1 MDPNSVEEEEKERQN
16 QNQYQLHNRNT
27 INDFEFDFDNF
38 NNDAHDA
45 NRGGVQMYEFGTSD
59 KTVQEFPAPTYYCYQ
74 CLDTSGN
81 EPDWF
86 VYSKRCSGCNG
97 CKNSVACSADATQ
110 RRIQNTVRVSQSE
123 YLENL
128 AGLNVYTKP
137 LAKYGFVNW
146 NQGSDRAEPGKVIR
160 NVPSHNAN
168 STKTSITRMRP
179 GSCSAAGQGVDIKH
193 GSYARYLARIKG
205 RGPYRTQPIPEPVPL
220 EGNKTKKYGI
230 SNSYT
235 QNNCICPQI

>member
-1 MDPNSVEEEEKERQN
+1 MDLELN
-16 QNQYQLHNRNT
+16 QFHQFYDDGFDYAAYASRDVLMNPLGQDNL
-27 INDFEFDFDNF
+27 NDVY
-38 NNDAHDA
+38 A
-45 NRGGVQMYEFGTSD
+45 
-59 KTVQEFPAPTYYCYQ
+59 PATYYCNQ
-74 CLDTSGN
+74 CLDVSGN
-81 EPDWF
+81 QPDWH
-86 VYSKRCSGCNG
+86 VYSRRCNRCSRCDG
-97 CKNSVACSADATQ
+97 CSAGLPGTATQ

-128 AGLNVYTKP
+128 AGLNVYVKP

-146 NQGSDRAEPGKVIR
+146 NQGSDRAEPGLVQR
-160 NVPSHNAN
+160 NVPSHGAN

-205 RGPYRTQPIPEPVPL
+205 RGPYRTETLPAVPV

-230 SNSYT
+230 AYSHRDNA
-235 QNNCICPQI
+235 CVCPL

>member
-1 MDPNSVEEEEKERQN
+1 MDPKPVQIDEEFNEF
-16 QNQYQLHNRNT
+16 NQYQFYDIDSANDYNAHNDPT
-27 INDFEFDFDNF
+27 
-38 NNDAHDA
+38 ADA
-45 NRGGVQMYEFGTSD
+45 NRSVQMYQFGSNS
-59 KTVQEFPAPTYYCYQ
+59 QELTAPTYYCYQ

-81 EPDWF
+81 EPNWF
-86 VYSKRCSGCNG
+86 VYSKRCNGCNG

-160 NVPSHNAN
+160 NVPSHNYN

-205 RGPYRTQPIPEPVPL
+205 RGPYRTQPIPAPVPL

-235 QNNCICPQI
+235 QNSCICPQP

>member
-1 MDPNSVEEEEKERQN
+1 MDPNLVQKDEDFN
-16 QNQYQLHNRNT
+16 QFYQPVQYEFYNNT
-27 INDFEFDFDNF
+27 NNINEF
-38 NNDAHDA
+38 NNDHASDA
-45 NRGGVQMYEFGTSD
+45 NRSVQMYQFGSNNTQHNL
-59 KTVQEFPAPTYYCYQ
+59 TPTYYCYQ

-86 VYSKRCSGCNG
+86 VYSKRCNGCNG
-97 CKNSVACSADATQ
+97 CKNSVACSADSTQ

-205 RGPYRTQPIPEPVPL
+205 RGPYRTQSIPAPVPL

-230 SNSYT
+230 SNSYN
-235 QNNCICPQI
+235 QNNCICTQL

>member
-1 MDPNSVEEEEKERQN
+1 MDQSQLLYNNLDYEAYMNAIAIANANVIANANANMDRSYFGSGLEN
-16 QNQYQLHNRNT
+16 QKF
-27 INDFEFDFDNF
+27 IPP
-38 NNDAHDA
+38 
-45 NRGGVQMYEFGTSD
+45 V
-59 KTVQEFPAPTYYCYQ
+59 YYCNQ
-74 CLDTSGN
+74 CVDSSGN
-81 EPDWF
+81 QPEWRVF
-86 VYSKRCSGCNG
+86 SSRCNG
-97 CKNSVACSADATQ
+97 CSGGFAASADATQ

-137 LAKYGFVNW
+137 LAKYGYVNW
-146 NQGSDRAEPGKVIR
+146 NQGSDRAEPGRVMR
-160 NVPSHNAN
+160 NVPSHGAN

-205 RGPYRTQPIPEPVPL
+205 SGPYRTQSVPVVPV

-230 SNSYT
+230 SNSYHCVCEPI
-235 QNNCICPQI
+235 NGK